1 VNTSLAVVRSV
12 SGFSQPDIGWIRK
25 NVPVL
30 KVAMALGMRVRHQK
44 AKCWRPERHA
54 NRDAHPSL
62 CFSQRR
68 NRVRCMVCDMR
79 GGHSCIDL
87 VAGVL
92 GIDTGSAV
100 RWIAK
105 RFPVP
110 NVKAG
115 RPLGNGSKCPAP
127 YHVGLHASPFE
138 VFVRSG
144 MFGELPAAERSILIA
159 LEVFKD
165 PESGTTCLSYQAIQ
179 RYAGVSSRTTVS
191 KALKRL
197 HQIHAIQISRGARIG
212 ITRACST
219 YRVTLEEEKFLSRCY
234 ETFSRDREQIAK
246 EREYRKELRSAREK
260 QARHDRTLN
269 MNTAGGLR
277 VPRTPALILPN
288 SSKTNQEKQREEP
301 NLKVQNLSTPSGQHV
316 NKPVHAS
323 YRLIGVSPSGSPER
337 RLSRDRPCSWQ
348 GNRVSSF

>member
-12 SGFSQPDIGWIRK
+12 SGFSQPDIAWIRK

-30 KVAMALGMRVRHQK
+30 KVAMALNMRVRHQK
-44 AKCWRPERHA
+44 AKCWRPKRHA
-54 NRDAHPSL
+54 HGDADPSL
-62 CFSQRR
+62 CFSVRR

-100 RWIAK
+100 RWIAE
-105 RFPVP
+105 RFLVP

-115 RPLGNGSKCPAP
+115 RPLGNELKCPAP
-127 YHVGLHASPFE
+127 YHVGLHASPFQ
-138 VFVRSG
+138 VLVRSG
-144 MFGELPAAERSILIA
+144 LFGELSAAERSILVA
-159 LEVFKD
+159 LEMFKD

-197 HQIHAIQISRGARIG
+197 HQIHALQISRGTRIG
-212 ITRACST
+212 ITRTCNT
-219 YRVTLEEEKFLSRCY
+219 YRVTLEDEKFLSRCH
-234 ETFSRDREQIAK
+234 EVFSNEREQIGR
-246 EREYRKELRSAREK
+246 EREYRKSLRAAREK
-260 QARHDRTLN
+260 QARQNQTLN
-269 MNTAGGLR
+269 TNTAGGLR
-277 VPRTPALILPN
+277 VPRTPSLIVSN
-288 SSKTNQEKQREEP
+288 SPKTNQEKQREEP

-316 NKPVHAS
+316 NKPVHAR
-323 YRLIGVSPSGSPER
+323 YRVIGVSPSGSPER
-337 RLSRDRPCSWQ
+337 CLSPGRPCS
-348 GNRVSSF
+348 